1 MTKHRRLAVVAALA
15 LVPSIALSACSS
27 SSSSGGSSSASS
39 SPTESASPSQSLV
52 TTSLTADQVEVKG
65 GITQA
70 PEITFPT
77 PSSASE
83 LTTKDVVVGT
93 GATVKA
99 GDTITFSYTGV
110 GALSGEVFDSSWD
123 RGQPLTYPL
132 TNLITG
138 WQQGIPGMKVGG
150 RRILVIPSDLGY
162 GATGSPPSI
171 PADATLV
178 FVVDL
183 EKVTKKKG

>member
-1 MTKHRRLAVVAALA
+1 MTKHRRLAAVAALV

-70 PEITFPT
+70 PQITFPT

-110 GALSGEVFDSSWD
+110 GALSGKVFDSSWE

-132 TNLITG
+132 TGLITG

-150 RRILVIPSDLGY
+150 RRILVIPGDLAY
-162 GATGSPPSI
+162 GPNPPT
-171 PADATLV
+171 PAIAPNETLV
-178 FVVDL
+178 FVMDIV
-183 EKVTKKKG
+183 KIG